1 MARFMSEVSVEFC
14 KEQFTTFVNERS
26 RTWQFLRTDARIGSS
41 IQDFKVDLG
50 TRSDSSSHYTD
61 LR

>member
-26 RTWQFLRTDARIGSS
+26 RTKQFLRTDARIGSS
-41 IQDFKVDLG
+41 IQDFKVDLR